1 MEGTADACAGDRA
14 GLEAVGFVVEHA
26 AAINSRSGTV
36 HVKKRASTMN
46 FVSTRF
52 RYGYLTT
59 RVTRAGLRRS

>member
-36 HVKKRASTMN
+36 HVKKRAHTMN
-46 FVSTRF
+46 LLSTGF